1 MKYAII
7 ALGGRQFI
15 VEEGLEIK
23 LERQNELRAEVLFY
37 KDGKRTLVGKPL
49 VEGVEVKLGKVKDFT
64 VKTDILRFKSKSRYR
79 RRQGHKQPMS
89 LLKVESI
96 KFSNS
101 KAPKKVTK
109 GEEN

>member
-15 VEEGLEIK
+15 VEEGLEIR
-23 LERQNELRAEVLFY
+23 LERQDEPKAEVLFY
-37 KDGKRTLVGKPL
+37 KDEKTTLIGKPVIEEIK
-49 VEGVEVKLGKVKDFT
+49 VELSKVKDYK

-89 LLKVESI
+89 VLRVDSISKVG
-96 KFSNS
+96 KANS
-101 KAPKKVTK
+101 KKSSKEDK
-109 GEEN
+109 